1 MPPWV
6 KADSAPE
13 STAAGLDVDMAV
25 RLGSL
30 DLQVAFSVAAG
41 ETVALLGPNGAGKT
55 TILRALAGLQAID
68 AGHIRLNDIPL
79 DDPAAGVHVAAERRP
94 IGVVFQDY
102 LLFPN
107 LSVLEN
113 VAFGLRSRGIPRGV
127 ARGVARDW
135 LERVGLGHTARSRAR
150 QLSGG
155 QQQRVALAR
164 ALATSPRLLMLDEPL
179 AALDVGTRNEL
190 RRELRHH
197 LAAHDTVRVL
207 VTHDPLDAH
216 ALADRVLVIEA
227 GRLTH
232 QGRLAD
238 VAAHPRSPYVAE
250 LVGLNLLEGTLRA
263 GVLRLSGDEAEL
275 ISAASDVPDGPA
287 FAAVH
292 PHAVALH
299 ATQPHGSPRNT
310 WPATV
315 AELDHHADRVRV
327 RLAGPVPL
335 VAEITPAALA
345 ELDLHPGDPVWA
357 SVKATEITTYPA

>member
-1 MPPWV
+1 M
-6 KADSAPE
+6 APGFA
-13 STAAGLDVDMAV
+13 AAGLDVDMAIG
-25 RLGSL
+25 LGSL
-30 DLQVAFSVAAG
+30 DLQVAFSVAPG

-55 TILRALAGLQAID
+55 TVLRALAGLQLLD
-68 AGHIRLNDIPL
+68 AGHIRLDDVPL
-79 DDPAAGVHVAAERRP
+79 NEPAAGVHVPPEQRP
-94 IGVVFQDY
+94 LGVVFQDY

-107 LSVLEN
+107 LTALEN
-113 VAFGLRSRGIPRGV
+113 VAFGLRSRGVPKGA
-127 ARGVARDW
+127 ARRIASDW
-135 LERVGLGHTARSRAR
+135 LDRVGLAHTARYRAR

-155 QQQRVALAR
+155 QQQRVAVAR

-190 RRELRHH
+190 RRELRRH
-197 LAAHDTVRVL
+197 LAAHDTVRLL

-232 QGRLAD
+232 QGKLAD
-238 VAAHPRSPYVAE
+238 VAAHPRSRYVAE
-250 LVGLNLLEGTLRA
+250 LVGVNLLEGMLRA
-263 GVLRLSGDEAEL
+263 GSLRLSGDAEL
-275 ISAASDVPDGPA
+275 VSAASDVPDGPA

-327 RLAGPVPL
+327 RLDGPVPL

>member
-1 MPPWV
+1 MDHTGQNAAQGPGG
-6 KADSAPE
+6 
-13 STAAGLDVDMAV
+13 AGLDVEFTI
-25 RLGSL
+25 RLGML
-30 DLQVAFSVAAG
+30 DLQVAFTVAAG

-55 TILRALAGLQAID
+55 TILRALAGLHAID
-68 AGHIRLNDIPL
+68 AGHIRLDDVAL
-79 DDPAAGVHVAAERRP
+79 DDAAAGVHVPAEGRP

-107 LSVLEN
+107 LTVLEN
-113 VAFGLRSRGIPRGV
+113 VAFGLRSRGVPRST
-127 ARGVARDW
+127 ARAAAGAW

-164 ALATSPRLLMLDEPL
+164 ALAPSPRLLMLDEPL

-190 RRELRHH
+190 RRELRRH
-197 LAAHDTVRVL
+197 LSALDTVRVL

-227 GRLTH
+227 GRITH
-232 QGRLAD
+232 RGTLVE
-238 VAAHPRSPYVAE
+238 VAAHPRSRYVAE
-250 LVGLNLLEGTLRA
+250 LVGVNLLEGMLRGGA
-263 GVLRLSGDEAEL
+263 LRLAGEAEL

-299 ATQPHGSPRNT
+299 ATRPHGSPRNT

-315 AELDHHADRVRV
+315 AELDHHANRVRV

-357 SVKATEITTYPA
+357 SVKATEITVYPA